1 MASLMVIRDS
11 RPRGKT
17 DTNRIKQRSEND
29 KQEDYAE
36 RYRTELALYDRAE
49 RYLKEHLGSDT
60 KLKPKAWKAE
70 VADLTAQKDRLYR
83 EMRSLKGEVAE
94 AETVKRC
101 IETVLTDRAIPPTE
115 QRKEK
120 SKTHDVSL

>member
-1 MASLMVIRDS
+1 MVIRDS

-29 KQEDYAE
+29 KQEEYAE

-83 EMRSLKGEVAE
+83 EMRSLKEEVAE

-101 IETVLTDRAIPPTE
+101 VETVLTDRTIPPTA

>member
-60 KLKPKAWKAE
+60 KLKPKAWKAK
-70 VADLTAQKDRLYR
+70 AHD
-83 EMRSLKGEVAE
+83 MSL
-94 AETVKRC
+94 
-101 IETVLTDRAIPPTE
+101 
-115 QRKEK
+115 
-120 SKTHDVSL
+120 

>member
-1 MASLMVIRDS
+1 MVIRDS

-29 KQEDYAE
+29 KQEEYAE

-83 EMRSLKGEVAE
+83 EMRKLKEETAE